1 MRKLF
6 SAVLV
11 AVFVVSFAA
20 VSFAA
25 STDEAKTMVD
35 NAIAFLKANGKE
47 KTIAEVGNQKGRF
60 VKGDVYVVILDMSGN
75 MLAHPYNPK
84 LVGKNMLEVPDT
96 DGKMFRKEQN
106 ELAKTKGSGW
116 VDFKYKN
123 PVTNKVEQKTSYIKR
138 EGDLLF
144 VCGVYK

>member
-1 MRKLF
+1 MSL
-6 SAVLV
+6 
-11 AVFVVSFAA
+11 AA

-25 STDEAKTMVD
+25 SNTDEARVMVE

-47 KTIAEVGNQKGRF
+47 KTIAEIGNQKGKF
-60 VKGDVYVVILDMSGN
+60 VKGDVYVVVLDMSGN

-96 DGKMFRKEQN
+96 DGKLFRKEQN

-123 PVTNKVEQKTSYIKR
+123 PVTNKVELKTTFVKKA
-138 EGDLLF
+138 DDMLF